1 MGSAEFDSRPGH
13 FDDMILEKSFQVPSR
28 HSRDGNPNKAF
39 AGIVRRV
46 REVCKV
52 LHRVGRQQM

>member
-13 FDDMILEKSFQVPSR
+13 FDDMISEKSFQVPSR
-28 HSRDGNPNKAF
+28 HSRDGDPNKAF